1 LINCR
6 HLPNFKNKTPPKASG
21 LGRQK
26 TRPDRAAN
34 SLTRLM
40 R

>member
-1 LINCR
+1 LINR
-6 HLPNFKNKTPPKASG
+6 GHLPIFKNKTPPKASG

-26 TRPDRAAN
+26 TRPGRAAN
-34 SLTRLM
+34 SPTRLM